1 MESKGEVL
9 YRLYRKDFILLSDSE
24 LIEKFAQYSYGV
36 NLHHSFKDE
45 VALEV
50 AGELII
56 QRKLKTLEELRSII
70 SKDKTEVEEYLDSIN
85 KK

>member
-9 YRLYRKDFILLSDSE
+9 YKLYKKDFILLSDNE
-24 LIEKFAQYSYGV
+24 LIEKFAKYSYGV

-45 VALEV
+45 VALETL
-50 AGELII
+50 AETLIE
-56 QRKLKTLEELRSII
+56 RKLKTLEEIRAII
-70 SKDKTEVEEYLDSIN
+70 LEDKKEVEAYLDSIN